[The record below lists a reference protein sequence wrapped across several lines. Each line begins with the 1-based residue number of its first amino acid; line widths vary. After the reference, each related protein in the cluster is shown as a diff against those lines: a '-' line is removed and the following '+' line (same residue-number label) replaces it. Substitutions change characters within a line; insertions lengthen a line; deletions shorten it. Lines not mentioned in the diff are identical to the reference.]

1 MKQLDS
7 EFCLINEGKCMN
19 LQGLSDKQINEIGL
33 SFWAKA
39 NKSNGTVDTD
49 HFIRQGMLCQK
60 ELERR
65 AKWRKMK

>member
-1 MKQLDS
+1 
-7 EFCLINEGKCMN
+7 MN